1 MGVEIRYELTGSGW
15 AECTVRVDSAWVTV
29 TASYLSDAL
38 DNLACA
44 IAAALRGHPRPT
56 ASFDEE
62 PGEYRWI
69 FEPLPEGQVRVRI
82 LQFEELWGD
91 RPDEEGNQIFAAEC
105 RLRTLAGAMVSALQ
119 TLEQQYGI
127 RGYREKWV
135 NYDFPLSRLT
145 ELQEL
150 LKSEKLGA
158 ASE

>member
-15 AECTVRVDSAWVTV
+15 AECTVRVDGTWVTV

-38 DNLACA
+38 DNLASA
-44 IAAALRGHPRPT
+44 IVAVLRGHPRAT

-69 FEPLPEGQVRVRI
+69 FEPLPEGQVRIRI
-82 LQFEELWGD
+82 LEFEELWND
-91 RPDEEGNQIFAAEC
+91 RPDEQGKQIFAAEC

-119 TLEQQYGI
+119 NLEQKYGI
-127 RGYREKWV
+127 PGYREKWV
-135 NYDFPLSRLT
+135 SYDFPSHRLT

-150 LKSEKLGA
+150 LKREKLGTA
-158 ASE
+158 AE